1 MAFKTCGYASDHTGV
16 CTGNGRA
23 FLIEKESYHEKT
35 QPEGLDLYGALL

>member
-16 CTGNGRA
+16 RTGNGRA

-35 QPEGLDLYGALL
+35 KPEGLDLYGALL